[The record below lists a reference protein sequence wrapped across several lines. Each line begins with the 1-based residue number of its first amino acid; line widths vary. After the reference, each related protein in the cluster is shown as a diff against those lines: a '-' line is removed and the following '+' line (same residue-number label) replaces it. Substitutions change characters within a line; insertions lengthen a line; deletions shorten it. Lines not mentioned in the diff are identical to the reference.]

1 MGILYFGKPVEEL
14 TREEL
19 IKALEYAF
27 EEMKRMAKRHQ
38 EIVDALTSENE

>member
-1 MGILYFGKPVEEL
+1 MGLLYFGKPVEEL

-27 EEMKRMAKRHQ
+27 DEMKRMAKRHQ
-38 EIVDALTSENE
+38 EIVDVLTSGDE